1 MELSDVDS
9 PPTSPDVAG
18 PSAGR
23 KRQRTPARHKRAVA
37 KEKRNKGEPYTSP
50 ASHRAMPQ
58 RVIGAACRDGCFSKV
73 TMPGVQAIF
82 SAFWAIGDYNLQNAY
97 IQKMVAIMPI
107 ARKRTAAEVSRR
119 SISRAYQVTY
129 NNVTTKVCFSGFMA
143 MHGISK
149 RRIDNALRKMTHT
162 SVPVPDQRG
171 RHTPAN
177 KIVGERAEH
186 VREHIRLLPAMT
198 SHYSRAKAPNRLYL
212 DSTLTIR
219 KLYDMYLSWMAQTY
233 PQESRVTFHYYSDV
247 FRKDFN
253 ISFAPPKV
261 DTCTTCDTIN
271 MTITNATTD
280 GEKLAQQAKL
290 DEHLKEARAAQDFV
304 KRLKNDND
312 ENTRAV
318 CMDLQQILPTPKL
331 HTGIAY
337 YKRKMWTYNFCIHNI
352 KTGESTMF
360 VWYETVA
367 KRGSIEVASCL
378 KKWLDMEKEKGEFTS
393 LVVVSDNCAGQ
404 NKNINL
410 VLMYLR
416 ELHSRRL
423 FDIDHVYLVSGH
435 SFMACDR
442 SFGNIERKV
451 TNMGVIY
458 TPDDY
463 IDVIKTAT
471 SAGFPVVKMTQ
482 ENFLDYSSLLQHVT
496 KRRPPGTTFRD
507 CRKLLFR
514 LAYPQG
520 YLVKSDY
527 EPDDNNIIKV
537 RLQKG
542 RAAWSHQLFDL
553 STQPL
558 PQKYTSPIALRP
570 EKVRDLQSLLALM
583 PQNAHPFYRSIIDAQ
598 AGDVNS
604 TQDDGEH
611 DNLDELLE
619 YES

>member
-1 MELSDVDS
+1 MYQPGGSRSAVTHGASRPYRARTPLTHTHFAAFRS
-9 PPTSPDVAG
+9 PPAKPQLIQTSQPTSVQCHIPAISDSTEIAAHG
-18 PSAGR
+18 GDHHRAILEQPGFDTAPTNQSSPSAQGRHRVTDDVTARKNAVSLSASCCCNDNTVNDNNNNTHHRPPHVRLSQGR

-186 VREHIRLLPAMT
+186 VKEHIRLLPAMT

-312 ENTRAV
+312 ENT
-318 CMDLQQILPTPKL
+318 
-331 HTGIAY
+331 
-337 YKRKMWTYNFCIHNI
+337 
-352 KTGESTMF
+352 STSPNEGHQAPPS
-360 VWYETVA
+360 ET
-367 KRGSIEVASCL
+367 
-378 KKWLDMEKEKGEFTS
+378 
-393 LVVVSDNCAGQ
+393 
-404 NKNINL
+404 
-410 VLMYLR
+410 
-416 ELHSRRL
+416 
-423 FDIDHVYLVSGH
+423 
-435 SFMACDR
+435 
-442 SFGNIERKV
+442 
-451 TNMGVIY
+451 
-458 TPDDY
+458 
-463 IDVIKTAT
+463 
-471 SAGFPVVKMTQ
+471 
-482 ENFLDYSSLLQHVT
+482 
-496 KRRPPGTTFRD
+496 
-507 CRKLLFR
+507 
-514 LAYPQG
+514 G

>member
-171 RHTPAN
+171 RHTPCQQDC
-177 KIVGERAEH
+177 G
-186 VREHIRLLPAMT
+186 RE
-198 SHYSRAKAPNRLYL
+198 SRACFYL

-367 KRGSIEVASCL
+367 KRGSIEVARCL
-378 KKWLDMEKEKGEFTS
+378 KKWLDMEKEKGEF
-393 LVVVSDNCAGQ
+393 
-404 NKNINL
+404 
-410 VLMYLR
+410 
-416 ELHSRRL
+416 
-423 FDIDHVYLVSGH
+423 
-435 SFMACDR
+435 
-442 SFGNIERKV
+442 
-451 TNMGVIY
+451 
-458 TPDDY
+458 
-463 IDVIKTAT
+463 
-471 SAGFPVVKMTQ
+471 
-482 ENFLDYSSLLQHVT
+482 
-496 KRRPPGTTFRD
+496 
-507 CRKLLFR
+507 
-514 LAYPQG
+514 
-520 YLVKSDY
+520 Y
-527 EPDDNNIIKV
+527 EP
-537 RLQKG
+537 RRRQ
-542 RAAWSHQLFDL
+542 
-553 STQPL
+553 
-558 PQKYTSPIALRP
+558 
-570 EKVRDLQSLLALM
+570 
-583 PQNAHPFYRSIIDAQ
+583 
-598 AGDVNS
+598 
-604 TQDDGEH
+604 
-611 DNLDELLE
+611 
-619 YES
+619 